1 MEKRGRSGYP
11 SGDTKAV
18 RRGVA
23 MLGKTLLSIMG
34 ALAAGLMP
42 IAADAH
48 CCCEH
53 YHHREARFR
62 EYHRVAR
69 AEHWDDAAR
78 FDVTAGKPCGNYPA
92 SALRAHASGV
102 TVVKLRVD
110 EDGFVEASRIGG
122 SSGRADLDRAALA
135 CVAGWHLGSGYEWR
149 VARVVWRVRWVSYNG

>member
-1 MEKRGRSGYP
+1 
-11 SGDTKAV
+11 
-18 RRGVA
+18 
-23 MLGKTLLSIMG
+23 MLGKTLVLG
-34 ALAAGLMP
+34 ALIAGLMP
-42 IAADAH
+42 TAAMAH

-53 YHHREARFR
+53 HHHEARYR
-62 EYHRVAR
+62 EHHYRAAR
-69 AEHWDDAAR
+69 ADSWDTAR

-92 SALRAHASGV
+92 SALRAHATGV

-149 VARVVWRVRWVSYNG
+149 VARIVWRVRWVSYTG